1 HSILIHFNPSK
12 RKKTEEINCDSL
24 YLIATAWVY
33 IRTFHGYIKI
43 DIDTENQRNRR
54 FSLTTTKLL
63 CTDADEL
70 YILQEKLGHD
80 IIFAGV
86 MLQDARHAE
95 KYMKIHDPF
104 EIHNMRGNKFN
115 LIINV
120 YEDHILAVASFL

>member
-1 HSILIHFNPSK
+1 MTS
-12 RKKTEEINCDSL
+12 
-24 YLIATAWVY
+24 ATAWVY

-63 CTDADEL
+63 SVPAEVHFL
-70 YILQEKLGHD
+70 NND

-120 YEDHILAVASFL
+120 YENHISLRWLCCHVVSIISHTKILEFIFKDL